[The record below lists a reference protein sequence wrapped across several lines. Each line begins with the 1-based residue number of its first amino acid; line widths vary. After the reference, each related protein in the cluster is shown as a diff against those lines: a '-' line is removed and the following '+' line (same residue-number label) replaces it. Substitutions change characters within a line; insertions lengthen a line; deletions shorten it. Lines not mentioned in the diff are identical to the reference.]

1 MKSFPLPFY
10 NIKFNLPLLKHDFK
24 KLIAPRNL
32 GNHINL
38 KENILK
44 ESSFYSM

>member
-1 MKSFPLPFY
+1 
-10 NIKFNLPLLKHDFK
+10 
-24 KLIAPRNL
+24 LIAPRNL

-44 ESSFYSM
+44 ESSFYSMWCDLNWI